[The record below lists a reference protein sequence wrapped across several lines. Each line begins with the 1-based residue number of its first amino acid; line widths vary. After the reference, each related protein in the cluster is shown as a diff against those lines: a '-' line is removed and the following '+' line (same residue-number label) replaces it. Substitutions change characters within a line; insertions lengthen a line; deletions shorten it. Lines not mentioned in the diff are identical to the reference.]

1 MGRRLR
7 LHSPVAS
14 GGSHQPVLLFGLSG
28 GRRWRT
34 TCRMEHG
41 LADGHY
47 GKGAIRFDSIYGAFL
62 TIEQGYE
69 ICITVFVRPTLLL
82 LRPRM

>member
-1 MGRRLR
+1 
-7 LHSPVAS
+7 
-14 GGSHQPVLLFGLSG
+14 
-28 GRRWRT
+28 
-34 TCRMEHG
+34 MEHG

>member
-1 MGRRLR
+1 
-7 LHSPVAS
+7 
-14 GGSHQPVLLFGLSG
+14 
-28 GRRWRT
+28 
-34 TCRMEHG
+34 MEHG

-82 LRPRM
+82 TAAKYVNTLVLFFFCCAFF